1 MSALYRDGGA
11 LVTSRENPTNINAER
26 YPHAASVAMV
36 ARALVVDLSRGLS
49 SEEADERRKRF
60 GANALQTIRPRA
72 AWRILLQQFA
82 SLIIALLG
90 VAAVIAWVTG
100 DTVEALAIVVVLVVK
115 ALVGFATE
123 WKANRAL
130 DALRRQARASAR
142 VRRDGQETKV
152 DAADLVPGDVIVLNA
167 GDRVPADARLVKSG
181 NLRTDESALTGESV
195 PVEKASTAVP
205 VDAPLAERTSMLYLG
220 TAIAAG
226 HAIAV
231 VTATGALTELGRIG
245 KLVAEAP
252 DESTP
257 LERRLAQLGHRLVY
271 VVLIIA
277 AVVMMTGWLRGDG
290 LWLMAE
296 VAISLAVA
304 AVPEGLPAVT
314 TLILALGVLRM
325 ARHNA
330 IVRRLQAVETLGST
344 SIICSDKTGTLTQ
357 NRMTVREYHLAD
369 GCRIVPGDSQP
380 LPEENELLSR
390 AVRATVLCNEAAL
403 ATDSHAIG
411 DPTETALLVAAAEM
425 DADVSRL
432 RAEYPKIVEVPFDAG
447 TKRMI
452 TVHRGAE
459 GAYLVAIKGAP
470 AVVLN
475 LCTDYVDGGSGLCQL
490 DDEGRERFLAV
501 NEEMA
506 DRALRVL
513 AVAEKTLTVAED
525 QLSLEGL
532 PALESK
538 AHLEGGYAFL
548 GFVGMIDPP
557 RPEVPKAIEQA
568 RTAGIRVVMLTG
580 DQVNTARA
588 IARELRLN
596 GDEEIRALHARD
608 LEGVTHDRLA
618 EFARTVNVFARV
630 SPEDKLRIVEALVKS
645 GEVVAVTGDG
655 VNDAPALK
663 RASIG
668 VAMGERGTEAAKEAA
683 DVVLADDNFATIL
696 KAVEGGRTVY
706 ANIIKFVH
714 MMFSHNLAEVL
725 VIFVSIAAGWP
736 LALLPLQILWV
747 NLVTDVFPALA
758 LAVEPAA
765 PGVMQRPP
773 RSPKSSLLSR
783 DLLVLIAWQAAV
795 LAAITLSVYGWAL
808 GAYGEGAHARTV
820 TLMAIIGVQ
829 LGHMFNCRSR
839 TRSAFE
845 GLNRNPYIWVATA
858 IVIALQ
864 LIAIYVDQIARVLN
878 ATRLTTTDWLATS
891 GAVIAPILFVEAT
904 KLVARRRRPASA
916 EAPHTALSGAQTSVH
931 NRPIP

>member
-1 MSALYRDGGA
+1 VSAQTVIAELSKPSQKQGLHA
-11 LVTSRENPTNINAER
+11 LDVTAVTR
-26 YPHAASVAMV
+26 
-36 ARALVVDLSRGLS
+36 LLKVDPSCGLTT
-49 SEEADERRKRF
+49 SEANERRRRF
-60 GANALQTIRPRA
+60 GPNALQTIRPRS

-82 SLIIALLG
+82 SLIIALLA
-90 VAAVIAWVTG
+90 VAALIAWVTG
-100 DTVEALAIVVVLVVK
+100 DTIEALAIIVVLVVN

-123 WKANRAL
+123 WKADRAL

-142 VRRDGQETKV
+142 VRRDGHEAKV
-152 DAADLVPGDVIVLNA
+152 DAADLVPGDVIILNA
-167 GDRVPADARLVKSG
+167 GDRIPADARLIKSG
-181 NLRTDESALTGESV
+181 SLRADESALTGESV
-195 PVEKASTAVP
+195 PVEKASAAVA

-220 TAIAAG
+220 TAVAAG
-226 HAIAV
+226 HAIAI
-231 VTATGALTELGRIG
+231 VTATGTLTELGRIG

-325 ARHNA
+325 ARQNA

-344 SIICSDKTGTLTQ
+344 SIICADKTGTLTQ
-357 NRMTVREYHLAD
+357 NRMTVREYYLAD
-369 GCRIVPGDSQP
+369 GSRIVPSDSQP
-380 LPEENELLSR
+380 LPKENELLAR

-403 ATDSHAIG
+403 AADSHAIG

-425 DADVSRL
+425 DVDVSRL
-432 RAEYPKIVEVPFDAG
+432 RAEYPKMLEVPFDAG

-459 GAYLVAIKGAP
+459 GMYLVAIKGAS
-470 AVVLN
+470 AVVLDV
-475 LCTDYVDGGSGLCQL
+475 CTHYLDGGSSLCPL
-490 DDEGRERFLAV
+490 DDEVRERFLAV
-501 NEEMA
+501 NDEMA

-513 AVAEKTLTVAED
+513 ALAEKTLEGIGD
-525 QLSLEGL
+525 QLPIEAL
-532 PALESK
+532 PELESK
-538 AHLEGGYAFL
+538 AHLEGGYTFR

-557 RPEVPKAIEQA
+557 RPEVPRAIEQA
-568 RTAGIRVVMLTG
+568 RDAGIRVVMLTG

-596 GDEEIRALHARD
+596 GDQEISALHARD

-630 SPEDKLRIVEALVKS
+630 SPEDKLRIVEALVQA

-736 LALLPLQILWV
+736 LALLPLQILWM

-758 LAVEPAA
+758 LAVEPAT
-765 PGVMQRPP
+765 PGVMQRSP
-773 RSPKSSLLSR
+773 RSPKSSLFSR
-783 DLLVLIAWQAAV
+783 DLLVLIAWQAV
-795 LAAITLSVYGWAL
+795 LLAAITLSVYGWAL
-808 GAYGEGAHARTV
+808 DAYGEGAHARTV

-845 GLNRNPYIWVATA
+845 GLRRNPYIWVAAA

-878 ATRLTTTDWLATS
+878 TTRLTTTDWLMTS

-916 EAPHTALSGAQTSVH
+916 EALSVV
-931 NRPIP
+931 

>member
-1 MSALYRDGGA
+1 MSALDRNAGE
-11 LVTSRENPTNINAER
+11 LVETDQKQPIVNAER
-26 YPHAASVAMV
+26 YPYAASATAVAK
-36 ARALVVDLSRGLS
+36 ALRVDPSCGLS
-49 SEEADERRKRF
+49 LVEADERRSRF
-60 GANALQTIRPRA
+60 GVNALQTIRPRR
-72 AWRILLQQFA
+72 AWRIFLQQFA
-82 SLIIALLG
+82 SLIIALLA
-90 VAAVIAWVTG
+90 VAALIAWVTG
-100 DTVEALAIVVVLVVK
+100 DTVEALAIVVVLVVN

-123 WKANRAL
+123 WKAGRAL

-142 VRRDGQETKV
+142 VRRDGHETKV
-152 DAADLVPGDVIVLNA
+152 DAADLVPGDVIILNA
-167 GDRVPADARLVKSG
+167 GDRVPADARLIKSG

-195 PVEKASTAVP
+195 PVEKSSATAP

-245 KLVAEAP
+245 KLVADAP

-257 LERRLAQLGHRLVY
+257 LETRLAQLGHRLVY

-277 AVVMMTGWLRGDG
+277 AVVLVTGWLRGDG

-325 ARHNA
+325 ARQNA

-344 SIICSDKTGTLTQ
+344 SIICADKTGTLTQ
-357 NRMTVREYHLAD
+357 NRMTVREYYLAD
-369 GCRIVPGDSQP
+369 GRRIVPGDSQS
-380 LPEENELLSR
+380 LPQENKSLAG
-390 AVRATVLCNEAAL
+390 AVRAAVLCNEAAL
-403 ATDSHAIG
+403 AADSHAIG

-425 DADVSRL
+425 DVDISCL
-432 RAEYPKIVEVPFDAG
+432 RAEYPKIVEVPFDSG

-452 TVHRGAE
+452 TVHRGPS
-459 GAYLVAIKGAP
+459 GMHLVALKGAP
-470 AVVLN
+470 AVALDACIN
-475 LCTDYVDGGSGLCQL
+475 YLDSGSRLCPL
-490 DDEGRERFLAV
+490 DNEDRARFLAI
-501 NEEMA
+501 NNEMA

-513 AVAEKTLTVAED
+513 ALAEKTLEGAGDE
-525 QLSLEGL
+525 LHLEAL
-532 PALESK
+532 PELEAK
-538 AHLEGGYAFL
+538 AYLEGGYTFL

-557 RPEVPKAIEQA
+557 RPEVPRAIEEA
-568 RTAGIRVVMLTG
+568 RNAGIRVVMLTG
-580 DQVNTARA
+580 DQLNTARA

-596 GDEEIRALHARD
+596 GDQEVHALHARD

-765 PGVMQRPP
+765 PGVMQRAP
-773 RSPKSSLLSR
+773 RSSTTSLLSR
-783 DLLVLIAWQAAV
+783 DLLVLIGWQAV
-795 LAAITLSVYGWAL
+795 LLAAITLSVYGWAL
-808 GAYGEGAHARTV
+808 DAYGEGAHARTV

-845 GLNRNPYIWVATA
+845 GLLRNPFIWVATA
-858 IVIALQ
+858 IVIGLQ
-864 LIAIYVDQIARVLN
+864 LIAVYVEPIARVLN
-878 ATRLTTTDWLATS
+878 TTRLTTTDWLMTS
-891 GAVIAPILFVEAT
+891 AAVVAPILFVEGT
-904 KLVARRRRPASA
+904 KLIARRRRPASVD
-916 EAPHTALSGAQTSVH
+916 ALSAV
-931 NRPIP
+931 

>member
-1 MSALYRDGGA
+1 MAIAPVELKEIIVSAVYRNAGESAETGQEPSW
-11 LVTSRENPTNINAER
+11 VNAER
-26 YPHAASVAMV
+26 HPYAASETAVTQ
-36 ARALVVDLSRGLS
+36 ALEVDPSRGLS
-49 SEEADERRKRF
+49 PLEAEERRKRF
-60 GANALQTIRPRA
+60 GVNALQAIRPRS
-72 AWRILLQQFA
+72 AWRIFLQQFA
-82 SLIIALLG
+82 SLIVALLA
-90 VAAVIAWVTG
+90 VAALIAWATG
-100 DTVEALAIVVVLVVK
+100 DTVEAVAIAVVLVVN
-115 ALVGFATE
+115 AMVGFATE
-123 WKANRAL
+123 WKADRAL

-142 VRRDGQETKV
+142 LRRDGHETKV
-152 DAADLVPGDVIVLNA
+152 DAADLVPGDVIILNA
-167 GDRVPADARLVKSG
+167 GDRIPADARLIKSR
-181 NLRTDESALTGESV
+181 NLRIDESALTGESV
-195 PVEKASTAVP
+195 PVEKSSMAVAA
-205 VDAPLAERTSMLYLG
+205 DTPLAERTSMLYLG
-220 TAIAAG
+220 TAVAAG
-226 HAIAV
+226 RAVAV
-231 VTATGALTELGRIG
+231 VTATGSLTELGIIG

-252 DESTP
+252 DEPTP
-257 LERRLAQLGHRLVY
+257 LETRLAQLGQRLVY
-271 VVLIIA
+271 VVLVIA
-277 AVVMMTGWLRGDG
+277 ALVMVAGWLRGDG

-296 VAISLAVA
+296 IAISLAVA

-325 ARHNA
+325 ARQNA

-357 NRMTVREYHLAD
+357 NRMTVRGYYLAD
-369 GCRIVPGDSQP
+369 GSRIVPGDSQP
-380 LPEENELLSR
+380 LPEENELPGR
-390 AVRATVLCNEAAL
+390 AVRATVLCNEAAVG
-403 ATDSHAIG
+403 ADSHVIG

-425 DADVSRL
+425 DVDVSRL
-432 RAEYPKIVEVPFDAG
+432 RAGYPKVIEVPFDAE

-459 GAYLVAIKGAP
+459 GAYLVAMKGAP
-470 AVVLN
+470 AVVLD
-475 LCTDYVDGGSGLCQL
+475 LCTNYLDGGLRLCPL
-490 DDEGRERFLAV
+490 DDEGRKRFLAV

-513 AVAEKTLTVAED
+513 AMAEKTLTVAED
-525 QLSLEGL
+525 QLGLAGL
-532 PALESK
+532 PDLESK
-538 AHLEGGYAFL
+538 AHLEGGYTFL

-557 RPEVPKAIEQA
+557 RPEVPRAIEQA
-568 RTAGIRVVMLTG
+568 HNAGIRVVMLTG
-580 DQVNTARA
+580 DQVNTAKA

-596 GDEEIRALHARD
+596 GDQEVHALHARD

-618 EFARTVNVFARV
+618 QFAQTVNVFARA
-630 SPEDKLRIVEALVKS
+630 SPEDKLRIVEALVQA

-696 KAVEGGRTVY
+696 KAVEGGRNVY

-736 LALLPLQILWV
+736 LALLPLQILWM

-765 PGVMQRPP
+765 PGTMQRPP
-773 RSPKSSLLSR
+773 RAQQSSLLSR
-783 DLLVLIAWQAAV
+783 GLLVLIAWQAV
-795 LAAITLSVYGWAL
+795 LLAAITLSVYGWAL
-808 GAYGEGAHARTV
+808 DSYGEGAHARTV

-845 GLNRNPYIWVATA
+845 GLRRNPYIWVAAA

-864 LIAIYVDQIARVLN
+864 LIAIYVEQIARVLN
-878 ATRLTTTDWLATS
+878 TTRLTTTDWLMTS
-891 GAVIAPILFVEAT
+891 GAVIAPILFVELT
-904 KLVARRRRPASA
+904 KLVGRRRRRP
-916 EAPHTALSGAQTSVH
+916 
-931 NRPIP
+931 